1 MKRILLYIAIL
12 LLVIT
17 IPVKRTDIGKLR
29 PVQTVMLYRQAGEV
43 VIRTDTGDK
52 GVGTGALEALE
63 NLKQTTPAVIYLD
76 TADFLLVS
84 EDSLDA
90 LQLLR
95 GAFRGK
101 VQLYLFS
108 GDIDPQQASKYL
120 QIHGDGLLLKK
131 WNGQKELPTLRLD
144 EKRLI
149 LS

>member
-1 MKRILLYIAIL
+1 MKRIVLYIAIL
-12 LLVIT
+12 LLVAT

-29 PVQTVMLYRQAGEV
+29 PVQTVMLSRQANDI
-43 VIRTDTGDK
+43 VIKTDTGDR
-52 GVGTGALEALE
+52 GIGAGAWEALE

-84 EDSLDA
+84 EDALDA

-95 GAFRGK
+95 DTFRGA
-101 VQLYLFS
+101 VELYLFS
-108 GDIDPQQASKYL
+108 GDIDPSEASKYL
-120 QIHGDGLLLKK
+120 QIHGDGLPLKR
-131 WNGQKELPTLRLD
+131 WNGQTDLQILQLD

>member
-1 MKRILLYIAIL
+1 MKRIAIYIAIL
-12 LLVIT
+12 LLVAT

-29 PVQTVMLYRQAGEV
+29 PVQTVMLYRQENDV
-43 VIRTDTGDK
+43 VIKTDTGDK

-84 EDSLDA
+84 EDALDA

-95 GAFRGK
+95 DTFRGS
-101 VQLYLFS
+101 VELYLFS
-108 GDIDPQQASKYL
+108 GDIDPSEASKYL
-120 QIHGDGLLLKK
+120 QIHGDGLRLKR
-131 WNGQKELPTLRLD
+131 WNGQTDLQILRLD